1 MQKTIHF
8 HVGAHKTATTYMQ
21 SRLRVNRERLRS
33 EGVDFIDL
41 WARTPALMQYRA
53 KFRRLIESD
62 VADERSILDLSGQLR
77 AIVEEGASSSNALV
91 VLSYENILGGFDL
104 TQRGAPY
111 PNAAIAIRHIIE
123 AFSDCRVRIFLSIRS
138 LDRFLES
145 GYLQRVTTR
154 RETRTFK
161 QYLNQVDLQALSW
174 LPLVRAAKS
183 VVGSEDLLLWEY
195 ESFFSDEPAIWN
207 ALLDSSNAEEALVNL
222 AKKSNY
228 SLSAKGLKYMRSVN
242 KVATAEDA
250 KKFRNFVK
258 QNFGCQTGLKSPKL
272 LRDASRRQLIDI
284 YERDRKELASLHD
297 EISIDRISDGVS
309 K

>member
-1 MQKTIHF
+1 
-8 HVGAHKTATTYMQ
+8 
-21 SRLRVNRERLRS
+21 
-33 EGVDFIDL
+33 
-41 WARTPALMQYRA
+41 MQYRTQ
-53 KFRRLIESD
+53 FRRLIEPD
-62 VADERSILDLSGQLR
+62 VADERKILELSGQLR
-77 AIVEEGASSSNALV
+77 AIVEEGASSLNSLA

-111 PNAAIAIRHIIE
+111 PNAALAIRHIIE
-123 AFSDCRVRIFLSIRS
+123 AFSGCRVKIFLSIRS

-154 RETRTFK
+154 RETRSFK
-161 QYLNQVDLQALSW
+161 QYLNQVDVHALSW
-174 LPLVRAAKS
+174 LPLVHAVKS
-183 VVGSEDLLLWEY
+183 VVGSEDLMLWEY
-195 ESFFSDEPAIWN
+195 ERFFSDEPVIWN
-207 ALLDSSNAEEALVNL
+207 ALLDSPNAEEALVNP

-258 QNFGCQTGLKSPKL
+258 QNFGRQTGLKSPKL
-272 LRDASRRQLIDI
+272 LDDDSRQQLIEI
-284 YERDRKELASLHD
+284 YERDRKELAGLYD
-297 EISIDRISDGVS
+297 EIPIDRISDGVS